1 MQNAR
6 AEYSGEFSMSLDSD
20 VIVDRRR
27 IRRKLTF
34 WRVTAALVAIAA
46 VAIVGVVVTPGGRG
60 ALTTSG
66 SIARVNIEGLIR
78 SDQERVEA
86 LERLENSKAAAVV
99 VHINSPGGT
108 TAGSEQ
114 LYDALVRLKAKKLL
128 VVVVEGLAASGGYIT
143 AIAADHIVAQ
153 QSSLVGSIGVLF
165 QYPNFTDLM
174 KTVGVKVEEVK
185 SSPLKAAPNGFE
197 PTSPEARA
205 ALDALVKDSYA
216 WFRGLVKERRGM
228 DDALLEKVA
237 DGRVFTG
244 RQAVDLKLIDQLGDE
259 KTAIAWLVAQK
270 NGKSDLPVRDYKLAP
285 RFGCLTFLRTAA
297 SITPD
302 ALGLSV
308 IARHVEQAGVVQAV
322 DRLGLDGV
330 LALWRPAGAGWNA
343 LIGFPSL
350 PPALRVAS
358 QSRFRP
364 FVTRFRVA
372 QISFSVLTVQGIFT
386 EMDIPKSRVPV
397 SMIKSELVQRIAE
410 HNPHL
415 YQRDVEN
422 IVNAIL
428 DEIVAALARGD
439 RVELRGFGA
448 FSVKHRPARAGRNP
462 RTGAHVPVDQ
472 KSVPFF
478 KTGKEMRERL
488 NREGGG
494 PGAGT

>member
-1 MQNAR
+1 
-6 AEYSGEFSMSLDSD
+6 MSLDSD

-34 WRVTAALVAIAA
+34 WRVVATLVAIAA
-46 VAIVGVVVTPGGRG
+46 IVTIGVVATGGRN
-60 ALTTSG
+60 ALMTSG

-78 SDQERVEA
+78 SDQTRVEA
-86 LERLENSKAAAVV
+86 LERLEKSQATAVI

-114 LYDALVRLKAKKLL
+114 LYDALVHLKAKKPL

-165 QYPNFTDLM
+165 QYPNFSELL

-270 NGKSDLPVRDYKLAP
+270 GIKGDLPVYDYKMSP
-285 RFGCLTFLRTAA
+285 RFGDLTFLRTAA
-297 SITPD
+297 SITLD
-302 ALGLSV
+302 ALGLSAV
-308 IARHVEQAGVVQAV
+308 ARQVEQAGVAQAV
-322 DRLGLDGV
+322 DRLGLDGM
-330 LALWRPAGAGWNA
+330 LALWHPATTN
-343 LIGFPSL
+343 
-350 PPALRVAS
+350 
-358 QSRFRP
+358 
-364 FVTRFRVA
+364 
-372 QISFSVLTVQGIFT
+372 
-386 EMDIPKSRVPV
+386 
-397 SMIKSELVQRIAE
+397 
-410 HNPHL
+410 
-415 YQRDVEN
+415 
-422 IVNAIL
+422 
-428 DEIVAALARGD
+428 
-439 RVELRGFGA
+439 
-448 FSVKHRPARAGRNP
+448 
-462 RTGAHVPVDQ
+462 
-472 KSVPFF
+472 
-478 KTGKEMRERL
+478 
-488 NREGGG
+488 
-494 PGAGT
+494 